1 MKQWI
6 TNQDGLENLQLVADA
21 PMPEGLKEGEVLVK
35 VNRVSLN
42 YRDTE
47 VCMGLYKHHKY
58 VPSGQ
63 SGLVP
68 CSDICGTIAKVS
80 SSTGDKVEGFKE
92 GDRVMAT
99 FNQTHV
105 KGQIV
110 AEDMASGLGL
120 PLAGCLTE
128 YRIFPATGLVKVPDY
143 LSDEEAACL
152 PIAAVTAW
160 MSINSFQPLGQPMSG
175 KDKVVLLQGTGGVA
189 ISGLQIAKALGLTT
203 IITSSSDA
211 KLERARKM
219 GADHTINYKST
230 PDWHEEVLRITDN
243 KGADV
248 VFETGGAQTLA
259 KSFECV
265 AFGGLISCIGYLS
278 GKEDSPGNRINTNV
292 LALKRNVTLKGMLNG
307 SRERFEEM
315 LRCVYTG
322 EQEKQIHPVV
332 DKVFKFEEAK
342 EAFQYLFQGGHFGKV
357 VIQVS

>member
-1 MKQWI
+1 MKQWV
-6 TNQDGLENLQLVADA
+6 TNQDGLENIRLVQDA

-47 VCMGLYKHHKY
+47 VCMGLYKHHKH
-58 VPSGQ
+58 VPADQ

-80 SSTGDKVEGFKE
+80 GSGDELEGFKE

-120 PLAGCLTE
+120 PLPGCLTE
-128 YRIFPATGLVKVPDY
+128 YRVFPATGLVKVPDY

-152 PIAAVTAW
+152 PIAA
-160 MSINSFQPLGQPMSG
+160 
-175 KDKVVLLQGTGGVA
+175 GTGGVSV
-189 ISGLQIAKALGLTT
+189 SGLQIAKALGLTT
-203 IITSSSDA
+203 IVTSSSDA
-211 KLERARKM
+211 KLERARQM
-219 GADHTINYKST
+219 GADHTINYKTT
-230 PDWHEEVLRITDN
+230 PDWHEEVLKITN
-243 KGADV
+243 GRGADV

-278 GKEDSPGNRINTNV
+278 GKEDAPPAT
-292 LALKRNVTLKGMLNG
+292 G
-307 SRERFEEM
+307 SIRMCWRSSATS
-315 LRCVYTG
+315 RSRGC
-322 EQEKQIHPVV
+322 
-332 DKVFKFEEAK
+332 
-342 EAFQYLFQGGHFGKV
+342 
-357 VIQVS
+357 